1 MWLFEVFPACRW
13 PALPLRIMAPP
24 GLHTVF
30 IPGLLCSARLYDPI
44 LPTAWAYGAVTVADS
59 RRDDTIHGMAAR
71 LLDDAPERFVL
82 VGLSMGGYVAH
93 EVMRLAP
100 ERVSGLALISTSAR
114 PDSAE
119 QLENRQGQRQAVLE
133 GRFDDLV
140 EAVFPVLPD
149 RANAADEQL
158 RAWWRLMA
166 HEVGAEAFVS
176 QLDAVMARP
185 DSRSG
190 LVAITCPTAVIH
202 GTGDRLIT
210 PDNAAEIADAIPGAV
225 LTLVDRAGHM
235 LPQEQPVAAHI
246 ALAAL
251 LDRVTATS

>member
-1 MWLFEVFPACRW
+1 
-13 PALPLRIMAPP
+13 MATPS
-24 GLHTVF
+24 LHTVF
-30 IPGLLCSARLYDPI
+30 IPGLLCSARLYDPV
-44 LPTAWAYGAVTVADS
+44 LPTAWAHGAVTVADS
-59 RRDDTIHGMAAR
+59 RRDDTIHAMAAR
-71 LLDDAPERFVL
+71 LLNDAPERFVL

-119 QLENRQGQRQAVLE
+119 QLQNRQGQRQSVLD

-140 EAVFPVLPD
+140 EAIFPVLPD
-149 RANAADEQL
+149 PANAADEQL

-185 DSRSG
+185 DSRPG

-210 PDNAAEIADAIPGAV
+210 PENAAEIAEAIPGAV

-235 LPQEQPVAAHI
+235 LPQEQPVAAQI

>member
-1 MWLFEVFPACRW
+1 MWLLEVFPACRW
-13 PALPLRIMAPP
+13 PALPLRIMATP

-93 EVMRLAP
+93 EVMRQAP

-119 QLENRQGQRQAVLE
+119 QLENRQGQRQAVLD
-133 GRFDDLV
+133 GGFDELV

-149 RANAADEQL
+149 PANAADEEL
-158 RAWWRLMA
+158 RAAWRLMA
-166 HEVGAEAFVS
+166 HEVGAEAFLS
-176 QLDAVMARP
+176 QLDAVIARP
-185 DSRSG
+185 DSRPG
-190 LVAITCPTAVIH
+190 LAAITCPTAVIH

-210 PDNAAEIADAIPGAV
+210 PDNAAETADAIPGAV

-235 LPQEQPVAAHI
+235 LPKEQPAAAQA